1 MVGIDPYTFEFL
13 SDIEKKK
20 YIAQNLAGFGNTR
33 RIKANRDKNE
43 TYPDYALRIFPS
55 D

>member
-1 MVGIDPYTFEFL
+1 MPNIDPFNFEFL

-20 YIAQNLAGFGNTR
+20 YVAQNLAGFGNKK
-33 RIKANRDKNE
+33 RIKAKSENNE
-43 TYPDYALRIFPS
+43 SFPDYALRIFPS